1 MKKILSLLLALSM
14 VFSLAACGGKQQS
27 DTPAVPS
34 QSEAETEAQET
45 VAAGTGLVKHKIGAL
60 VYSITDDQVISFR
73 RYLED
78 YIASCFEEVEFVYSQ
93 TITTPEQ
100 EMEYI
105 NQFAEAG
112 VEGVLAFN
120 SYDMKAEVELC
131 AEKGMYYMRP
141 AASVSD
147 AEFAAVA
154 DNPYFV
160 GVVGPGSEMEYQCGA
175 DMAEF
180 FVKQNYGN
188 EYFILSGGMPMHIE
202 MHTQRT
208 MGILDTLQ
216 KAYGVTFNQADLD
229 AAASSMEPVHME
241 AGDLKVCLC
250 PGFMDSE
257 AFLAP
262 ALEEFKEDQ
271 YQNVLSVIPVDE
283 MVTVIKPAGA
293 KIGVIDNY
301 SERNLQLFNEGV
313 EVYCVGK
320 YNSIIGPSF
329 AAMYNAITGNGDK
342 FREDGKAF
350 SVTQGFWISDSKEDY
365 AEKYALSAGIA
376 LNAYNYQDLA
386 DVMTVYNADA
396 NLDDLKAL
404 AGAYSFADALARRA
418 E

>member
-1 MKKILSLLLALSM
+1 MKKILSLLLVLSM
-14 VFSLAACGGKQQS
+14 VLSLAACSKQQPT
-27 DTPAVPS
+27 TPDEP
-34 QSEAETEAQET
+34 QGETEVQET
-45 VAAGTGLVKHKIGAL
+45 VAEGTGLVKHKIGAL

-175 DMAEF
+175 EMAEF

-216 KAYGVTFNQADLD
+216 KAYGVTFDQADLD
-229 AAASSMEPVHME
+229 AAANSMEAVHME
-241 AGDLKVCLC
+241 AGDLKVCVC

-262 ALEEFKEDQ
+262 AQAEFQEDQ

-283 MVTVIKPAGA
+283 MVTVIQPTGA

-320 YNSIIGPSF
+320 YNSIIGPAF

-350 SVTQGFWISDSKEDY
+350 SVIQGFWTSDSKEDY

-376 LNAYNYQDLA
+376 LNAYNYQDLEN
-386 DVMTVYNADA
+386 VMTVYNADA

-404 AGAYSFADALARRA
+404 AGAYTFADALKRRA